1 MFSRSQCASSGRGS
15 AEFDDEGDEEITA
28 INTVPLHVHQRAK
41 MMPDS
46 GIQRDADTISE
57 HSARDHQEYL
67 ARLGIDPKK
76 IGDYYLFVCCFCCA
90 FCSLFN
96 GPQ

>member
-1 MFSRSQCASSGRGS
+1 MVILLVDVNCRSQCASSGRGS
-15 AEFDDEGDEEITA
+15 AEFDEEGDEEISA
-28 INTVPLHVHQRAK
+28 INTVPLHVHQRIK

-46 GIQRDADTISE
+46 GIQRDTDTISE

-76 IGDYYLFVCCFCCA
+76 IG
-90 FCSLFN
+90 
-96 GPQ
+96 Q

>member
-1 MFSRSQCASSGRGS
+1 MYLFWNRSQCASSGRGS
-15 AEFDDEGDEEITA
+15 AEFDDDEGDEEISA

-67 ARLGIDPKK
+67 ARLGIDSKK
-76 IGDYYLFVCCFCCA
+76 IGNIY
-90 FCSLFN
+90 
-96 GPQ
+96 

>member
-1 MFSRSQCASSGRGS
+1 MLFFRSQCASSGRGS
-15 AEFDDEGDEEITA
+15 AESYDEGDEEITA

-46 GIQRDADTISE
+46 GIQRDADTVSE

-76 IGDYYLFVCCFCCA
+76 IGEL
-90 FCSLFN
+90 
-96 GPQ
+96 QK